1 MKRAYL
7 IARQEFI
14 KYITRRGFFISVL
27 LFPVWIGLVAFLPQ
41 ALDRATPSRV
51 FTVLDRAGGFEAP
64 IAEAVARADAGYMLS
79 ALSVYARANVD
90 MSALRK
96 QAPRV
101 AEMLDNSDD
110 DREIAAFRSSG
121 GMARVVARIAPFVK
135 RGAPLF
141 APPLPKFRLIEVPDD
156 LARATQT
163 SFADVA
169 RDYLTGARP
178 GSAGSEDATLFAVI
192 VIPKGFGDAGNT
204 TAQYW
209 SVNLTDGELQGFLHQ
224 ALRDALRLRAMSRLT
239 TNAKAARDVL
249 DVSASIE
256 QFNPALGNGGEVG
269 FGDVIASYVPMALAF
284 LLFLVTFMNSS
295 VLLQGVIEEK
305 STRMIEVLLSC
316 ATPRE
321 IMSGKLIG
329 VIAVALTTILL
340 WTLGLFAVMSLF
352 SHDAIALAL
361 GGLKAIATVRLLP
374 LLLVY
379 FLCGLLIYSS
389 IFLAI
394 GSMTASLADAQALLG
409 PVTLIIFVPNL
420 MVTALMHDPNG
431 TLARALSWIPIYTP
445 FFMMFRLPSSPPV
458 LDVVGTSVL
467 AVATA
472 GLSILWTGRIFA
484 RHVLTTERPPR
495 LGQLLLRP
503 FSRIR
508 RPKIQRPP

>member
-1 MKRAYL
+1 MRRVYL

-14 KYITRRGFFISVL
+14 KYVTRRGFLIGVL

-41 ALDRATPSRV
+41 AVDRATPSRV
-51 FTVLDRAGGFEAP
+51 FVVVDRAGGFEAP
-64 IAEAVARADAGYMLS
+64 IAEAVARADASAMLS
-79 ALSVYARANVD
+79 ALSVYARASAD
-90 MSALRK
+90 MAALRK
-96 QAPRV
+96 RAPRV

-110 DREIAAFRSSG
+110 DREIAVFRSSG
-121 GMARVVARIAPFVK
+121 GMAGVVARISPFV
-135 RGAPLF
+135 RHDAAPF
-141 APPLPKFRLIEVPDD
+141 APPSPKFILARAPGD
-156 LARATQT
+156 LARAREE

-169 RDYLTGARP
+169 GEYLTGARSVSVGG
-178 GSAGSEDATLFAVI
+178 GSATLFAVV
-192 VIPKGFGDAGNT
+192 VIPEGFGDTRDRA
-204 TAQYW
+204 AQYW
-209 SVNLTDGELQGFLHQ
+209 GVNLTDGELRGFLHQ
-224 ALRDALRLRAMSRLT
+224 ALKDALRWRVVSRLT
-239 TNAKAARDVL
+239 TDVKAAHDAL

-256 QFNPALGNGGEVG
+256 QFNPALGNGGQVG
-269 FGDVIASYVPMALAF
+269 DADVIASYVPAALAF

-295 VLLQGVIEEK
+295 VLLQSVIEEK

-340 WTLGLFAVMSLF
+340 WALGLFAVMSLF
-352 SHDAIALAL
+352 SHDAVGLAL
-361 GGLKAIATVRLLP
+361 GGLKAIATVRFLP

-394 GSMTASLADAQALLG
+394 GSMAASLADAQALLG
-409 PVTLIIFVPNL
+409 PVTLVIFIPNL

-431 TLARALSWIPIYTP
+431 ALARALSWIPIYTP
-445 FFMMFRLPSSPPV
+445 FFMMFRLPSNPPV

-472 GLSILWTGRIFA
+472 GLLMLWTGRIFA

-495 LGQLLLRP
+495 LAQLLLRP
-503 FSRIR
+503 FARIR
-508 RPKIQRPP
+508 RP

>member
-1 MKRAYL
+1 MA
-7 IARQEFI
+7 
-14 KYITRRGFFISVL
+14 
-27 LFPVWIGLVAFLPQ
+27 
-41 ALDRATPSRV
+41 
-51 FTVLDRAGGFEAP
+51 
-64 IAEAVARADAGYMLS
+64 
-79 ALSVYARANVD
+79 
-90 MSALRK
+90 ALRK

-101 AEMLDNSDD
+101 AEMLDNPDD

-121 GMARVVARIAPFVK
+121 GMANVVVQMSPFVK
-135 RGAPLF
+135 QGAPFF
-141 APPLPKFRLIEVPDD
+141 APPVPKFRLMPAPDD
-156 LARATQT
+156 LVRAPQD
-163 SFADVA
+163 SFADAA
-169 RDYLTGARP
+169 RDYLTGVRP
-178 GSAGSEDATLFAVI
+178 VPVEGEDTTLFAVV
-192 VIPKGFGDAGNT
+192 VIPQGFGDAGNT
-204 TAQYW
+204 AAQYW
-209 SVNLTDGELQGFLHQ
+209 GVNLTDGELRGFLHQ
-224 ALRDALRLRAMSRLT
+224 ALTDALRSRAVHRLT
-239 TNAKAARDVL
+239 TDEQSRARC
-249 DVSASIE
+249 ARRPAPIE
-256 QFNPALGNGGEVG
+256 QFNPALGNGGQVG
-269 FGDVIASYVPMALAF
+269 YGDVIASYVPMALAF

-340 WTLGLFAVMSLF
+340 WALGLFGVMSLF
-352 SHDAIALAL
+352 SHDAIGLAL
-361 GGLKAIATVRLLP
+361 GGLKAVATVRLLP
-374 LLLVY
+374 LLFVY

-409 PVTLIIFVPNL
+409 PVTLVIFIPNL

-445 FFMMFRLPSSPPV
+445 FFMMFRLPSNPPV

-472 GLSILWTGRIFA
+472 GLLMLWTGRIFA

-503 FSRIR
+503 FARMR
-508 RPKIQRPP
+508 RP